1 MFLWFVETSETRTF
15 YPLSDNTNFRNPAMT
30 EVSWADMNGDGNEDL
45 ILFTPTPQ
53 SRFFA
58 YPKVFDLTQTPPKEL
73 TFKPNQVFEVGLESE
88 YKWGTVDN
96 DNGFSD
102 FQIQSVV
109 YPPCP
114 VTITHNYHWD
124 GRWFIRNLEDYNL
137 QPVTQLLEYC
147 ELLVDQANSVW
158 SLEGA
163 IQIMEA
169 LLPSWP
175 PTTSSG
181 KTYPLDAQDEWRY
194 RLGVYNALVG
204 DNQKAR
210 SYFEEIVQSPS
221 TSNSRWIS
229 PAQDFMKDFET
240 PEGLY
245 KACVKS
251 NVCDPRIALTKWVSS
266 IAPENAANTEYTL
279 KWNGV
284 SIRYTNQFDFE
295 GDNRP
300 ERWFTIRHRETEK
313 LEVWILS
320 ITEAGAQLLFVDTV
334 DTNAPFLTRYTNL
347 KGQTYVW
354 IGSQQSFSL
363 VRYPDAAEASITLL
377 PPSYYYS
384 ELTNQLAENSIDALL
399 SGFSPDNILEKLED
413 HLEATTFVCMSKE
426 ECARFYYALGL
437 AAELS
442 GDEEQ
447 AVDSYLKIWW
457 DSFESPFTTIVRLK
471 LAYKPGYG
479 PLPSPTITLTPSN
492 TPRPTITM
500 TPVNSDTPTTTLTN
514 TPTVTFTEDPN
525 MTYTP
530 TSTATSTPT
539 STSTGPTPT
548 PSSTPTPTNT
558 TDPYP

>member
-1 MFLWFVETSETRTF
+1 
-15 YPLSDNTNFRNPAMT
+15 MT

-53 SRFFA
+53 TRFFA

-73 TFKPNQVFEVGLESE
+73 TFKPNQVFEVGLENE

-124 GRWFIRNLEDYNL
+124 GGWFIRNLEDYNL
-137 QPVTQLLEYC
+137 QPVSQLLEYC

-158 SLEGA
+158 SLQGA

-175 PTTSSG
+175 PTISSG

-194 RLGVYNALVG
+194 RLGVYNALAG
-204 DNQKAR
+204 NSQKAR
-210 SYFEEIVQSPS
+210 LYFEEIIQSPS
-221 TSNSRWIS
+221 TTNSRWIS
-229 PAQDFMKDFET
+229 PAQDFLKDFET

-251 NVCDPRIALTKWVSS
+251 NICDPRIALTKWVSS

-313 LEVWILS
+313 LELWILS

-334 DTNAPFLTRYTNL
+334 DTNAPYLTRYTNL

-399 SGFSPDNILEKLED
+399 AGFSPDNILEKLED

-479 PLPSPTITLTPSN
+479 PLPTPTITLTPSN
-492 TPRPTITM
+492 TPRPTITL
-500 TPVNSDTPTTTLTN
+500 TPKDSATPTPTLSP

-530 TSTATSTPT
+530 TPSNTPTPTATSTPT
-539 STSTGPTPT
+539 ITSTGPTPT